1 MALWITC
8 CLVAVIV
15 LIRNRSTM
23 LLFSPEYRRFLLQP
37 WKVTTFVISASGM
50 VVVAPYT
57 GDPTWDYVDASVMSV
72 LCYLTAPWAIG
83 TLYRVIRGR
92 ERPMNA
98 YLALCVWLFSASWV
112 YDTWLL
118 IRDGRFPVTMWW
130 PNLMASS
137 SLYVMAGLFWNLD
150 WRPARGTV
158 FSFMEPDWPTSHGG
172 PVFIRSLWIGGVF
185 MAVVG
190 IMVLLFLLR

>member
-1 MALWITC
+1 
-8 CLVAVIV
+8 
-15 LIRNRSTM
+15 
-23 LLFSPEYRRFLLQP
+23 
-37 WKVTTFVISASGM
+37 
-50 VVVAPYT
+50 
-57 GDPTWDYVDASVMSV
+57 
-72 LCYLTAPWAIG
+72 
-83 TLYRVIRGR
+83 
-92 ERPMNA
+92 MNA

-172 PVFIRSLWIGGVF
+172 PVFIRILWIGGVF